1 MESCILKVATYTYMY
16 TFFGG
21 AYKQVEKFTKN
32 LTHTRCRLCV
42 PIEGSEEELL
52 STELLPTID
61 QCLSKS
67 KNVKSNI
74 HLHTHVHA
82 HVAVVWLKTVQET
95 TSTLQS
101 GTKLCWRW
109 RRFYLPTQVQ
119 VCLVLV
125 NVYFPYLLELLA
137 HIQLLVM

>member
-1 MESCILKVATYTYMY
+1 MANRICISVEIKNIQPMESCILKVATYTYMY

-67 KNVKSNI
+67 KNVDLHIK
-74 HLHTHVHA
+74 HTLAHTHTHT
-82 HVAVVWLKTVQET
+82 WL
-95 TSTLQS
+95 
-101 GTKLCWRW
+101 G
-109 RRFYLPTQVQ
+109 FG
-119 VCLVLV
+119 
-125 NVYFPYLLELLA
+125 
-137 HIQLLVM
+137 